1 MSVRVWLKKT
11 VDYGSHFCDLQVEKV
26 YTTETDIYCSTR
38 LPVRRNLLCCRRTY
52 SAKEISPYTVLSAF
66 DSVTYVQERRVC
78 SASETS
84 ISLVQTIIWP
94 RPLCDEYKKYTLIEW
109 ERCVFAKCRAPLKN
123 ATQCLSPRLSPVEKN
138 SGGKEGYDDFGA
150 TTKQPSPRATLKL
163 KRLCHLRMLHASV
176 VSNSNGF
183 WLKHIMVVAPARA
196 RSSAR
201 T

>member
-1 MSVRVWLKKT
+1 MSPNTHTRINGLIVR
-11 VDYGSHFCDLQVEKV
+11 
-26 YTTETDIYCSTR
+26 DIIH
-38 LPVRRNLLCCRRTY
+38 
-52 SAKEISPYTVLSAF
+52 ISRMY
-66 DSVTYVQERRVC
+66 
-78 SASETS
+78 
-84 ISLVQTIIWP
+84 LVQTIIRA

-123 ATQCLSPRLSPVEKN
+123 ATQCLSSRLSPVEKN
-138 SGGKEGYDDFGA
+138 SGGEEGYDDFGA
-150 TTKQPSPRATLKL
+150 TTKQPRPRATRPLTAL
-163 KRLCHLRMLHASV
+163 RRLRMFYARL